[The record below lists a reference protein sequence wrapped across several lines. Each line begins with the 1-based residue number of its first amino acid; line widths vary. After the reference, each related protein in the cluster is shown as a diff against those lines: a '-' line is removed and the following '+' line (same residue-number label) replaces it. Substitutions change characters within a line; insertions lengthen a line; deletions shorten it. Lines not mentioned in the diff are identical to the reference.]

1 MNKTLALTRMLL
13 KNGTGQLSK
22 RGKPI
27 KQFLVPALLLV
38 ALLPLTI
45 AIGNLVS
52 MFYDALESIGQ
63 GGVVLGLGLALA
75 SLVVFMFGIFYV
87 ITVFYFAQD
96 VEHLL
101 PLPLRPGQIVTAKFL
116 TVLLYEYLTLL
127 VLLVPLLIVF
137 GVKINGGVLYYLY
150 AVLVYLALPV
160 VPLVLASVI
169 AMAIMSFAGVARN
182 KDRFRMYG
190 GIAAVLASFGLNMFI
205 QRSLN
210 KAMKPEQLQEML
222 LGGNNTFVDFATRSF
237 PSVKLAANALLRES
251 QLAGAA
257 WLVLFVGLT
266 ALFYLVF
273 VLLAQRFYFK
283 GVMGISETGAR
294 RIRLSGSQL
303 DKQTLQQSALKALVT
318 KELRM
323 LMRTPPFFLNCVLM
337 SFLWPVLMLIPIMTQ
352 PDFKDMIGMVRTLFD
367 SATSSAIVPAIG
379 LAILLFVSGANA
391 TSSTAISREGAG
403 FFVSKYIPVPYASI
417 IAAKVVSGWLI
428 TMIGA
433 VLILAVALFLLQ
445 LPVSFILIL
454 LAIAVAATLFTCLT
468 GIMIDLWLPKLV
480 WDNEQKA
487 VKQNMNGLF
496 NMLVSI
502 AFAAA
507 LFFLVNW
514 VGLGLWAAAFTLLVA
529 VIVADLLL
537 VRLLRAKGETWF
549 GKIEA

>member
-13 KNGTGQLSK
+13 KNGTGQLST

-38 ALLPLTI
+38 ALVPLTI
-45 AIGNLVS
+45 AIGNVVS

-87 ITVFYFAQD
+87 ITVFYFSQD

-127 VLLVPLLIVF
+127 VLLVPLLIVI
-137 GVKINGGVLYYLY
+137 GVKINGGALYYLY

-210 KAMKPEQLQEML
+210 RAMKPEQVQEML
-222 LGGNNTFVDFATRSF
+222 LGGDNTFVDFATRSF
-237 PSVKLAANALLRES
+237 PSVKLAANALLKES

-266 ALFYLVF
+266 ALFYFAF

-303 DKQTLQQSALKALVT
+303 DKQTSQQSALKALVT
-318 KELRM
+318 KELRI

-352 PDFKDMIGMVRTLFD
+352 PDFRDMIGMVRTMFD

-379 LAILLFVSGANA
+379 LAMLLFVSGANA

-403 FFVSKYIPVPYASI
+403 FFVSKYIPVPYRSI

-445 LPVSFILIL
+445 LPLSFILIM

-514 VGLGLWAAAFTLLVA
+514 IGLGLWATAFALLVA

-549 GKIEA
+549 GNIEG

>member
-1 MNKTLALTRMLL
+1 
-13 KNGTGQLSK
+13 
-22 RGKPI
+22 
-27 KQFLVPALLLV
+27 
-38 ALLPLTI
+38 
-45 AIGNLVS
+45 
-52 MFYDALESIGQ
+52 
-63 GGVVLGLGLALA
+63 
-75 SLVVFMFGIFYV
+75 
-87 ITVFYFAQD
+87 
-96 VEHLL
+96 
-101 PLPLRPGQIVTAKFL
+101 
-116 TVLLYEYLTLL
+116 
-127 VLLVPLLIVF
+127 
-137 GVKINGGVLYYLY
+137 
-150 AVLVYLALPV
+150 
-160 VPLVLASVI
+160 
-169 AMAIMSFAGVARN
+169 MSFAGVARN

-303 DKQTLQQSALKALVT
+303 DKQTSQQSALKALVT
-318 KELRM
+318 KELRI

-352 PDFKDMIGMVRTLFD
+352 PDFKDMIGTVRTLFD

-403 FFVSKYIPVPYASI
+403 FFVSKYIPVPYVSI

-468 GIMIDLWLPKLV
+468 GVMIDLWLPKLV

-514 VGLGLWAAAFTLLVA
+514 IGLGLWAAAFALLVA